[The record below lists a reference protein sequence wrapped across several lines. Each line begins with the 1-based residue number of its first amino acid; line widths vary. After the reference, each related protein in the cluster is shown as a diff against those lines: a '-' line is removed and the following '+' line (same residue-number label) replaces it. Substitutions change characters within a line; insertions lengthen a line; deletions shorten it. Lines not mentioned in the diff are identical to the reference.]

1 MKKLEIPEEITEEIV
16 AQAAQRNGG
25 KPRSREKV
33 QDKEQRQK
41 RLDGNLNAVTRN
53 LHRVLSVAK
62 GREDYG
68 LALETV
74 DRLLE
79 VARIEQRRLE
89 GAGHAS

>member
-1 MKKLEIPEEITEEIV
+1 MTKIKVPQEIHEEISS
-16 AQAAQRNGG
+16 QSAQRNGD
-25 KPRSREKV
+25 KRRSRE
-33 QDKEQRQK
+33 K
-41 RLDGNLNAVTRN
+41 RLDGNLDAVTRN
-53 LHRVLSVAK
+53 LHQVLSVAK
-62 GREDYG
+62 KREDYG